1 MRLQKKI
8 LFQVLIIT
16 STMLGLSAIYE
27 ARQQKAELE
36 ELIIDFHTTLLKN
49 SLGSFSNGLWN
60 LDTIS
65 IEAAVNGLFVSD
77 TVYQVQV
84 FDDQGDLFLGKKR
97 SQKDD
102 EKIEPL
108 KSPVDV
114 NKSLENKNST
124 DLISLDL
131 SVNEHRIIGVLTHRD
146 NGTDQFLG
154 HVVMDYSSLEILRLA
169 SNSFMRLIIS
179 GCIAVLGLS
188 GLLYFFMRKSVI
200 YPITELAKATKE
212 IAKGN
217 LNVGIKHSTN
227 DEVGQLAS
235 DFELMREQV
244 KSFTSDLQ
252 HMVEEKSEKIAAQQQ
267 QLVQSSKLSSL
278 GEMAGGV
285 AHEIN
290 NPLAVILAQTS
301 VLKREWGKNQ
311 VHSPQSIESVNGI
324 ISMVDRIAKIIN
336 GLRSFS
342 RDASKD
348 PMEEVLISKVIEDT
362 ILFCKERFNSH
373 SIELR
378 INMKA
383 DQATCI
389 MGRSTELSQVLIN
402 LLNNA
407 HDAVEPLDQKWV
419 ELKTETD
426 FNKLIISVTDS
437 GTGIPERIADK
448 MMQPFFTTKEL
459 GKGTGL
465 GLSISKGIVEAHG
478 GVLYYDRSSK
488 HTRFTMELPLAVKR
502 S

>member
-1 MRLQKKI
+1 
-8 LFQVLIIT
+8 
-16 STMLGLSAIYE
+16 MLGLSAIYE
-27 ARQQKAELE
+27 AKQQKAALE
-36 ELIIDFHTTLLKN
+36 ELIIDFHTTLLEN

-60 LDTIS
+60 LDSIS
-65 IEAAVNGLFVSD
+65 IEAAVSGLFVSD

-84 FDDQGDLFLGKKR
+84 FDDQGVLFLGKKR

-102 EKIEPL
+102 KKLVPL
-108 KSPVDV
+108 NSPVDV

-124 DLISLDL
+124 DLITLDL
-131 SVNEHRIIGVLTHRD
+131 SVNEHRIIGVLAHRD
-146 NGTDQFLG
+146 NGADQFLG

-179 GCIAVLGLS
+179 GCITVLGLS

-217 LNVGIKHSTN
+217 LNVSIKHSTN

-235 DFELMREQV
+235 DFEMMREQV

-290 NPLAVILAQTS
+290 NPLAVILGLAGI
-301 VLKREWGKNQ
+301 LKRELSKTED
-311 VHSPQSIESVNGI
+311 HSGRNIESINGI
-324 ISMVDRIAKIIN
+324 ISMVNRMAKIIN

-362 ILFCKERFNSH
+362 ILFCKERFSSH
-373 SIELR
+373 SIDL
-378 INMKA
+378 ITNMKT
-383 DQATCI
+383 DPTTRI
-389 MGRSTELSQVLIN
+389 MGRSTELSQVILN

-407 HDAVEPLDQKWV
+407 HDAVEMLDQKWV
-419 ELKTETD
+419 ELKVETEFD
-426 FNKLIISVTDS
+426 KLILSVTDS
-437 GTGIPERIADK
+437 GTGIPERVADK

-465 GLSISKGIVEAHG
+465 GLSISNGIVEAHG
-478 GVLYYDRSSK
+478 GVLYYDQTSE
-488 HTRFTMELPLAVKR
+488 HTRFTIKLPLALKR